1 MGRTRL
7 GAGWQ
12 IVAAGLAL
20 LVALAQ
26 PSWAADE
33 SDFYRG
39 KTITIIIPIGPGGAY
54 DAYARLVS
62 RHLGRHIPGNP
73 VIIARNMPG
82 GGGVIASNHVY
93 NVAPQ
98 DGTTLTIITSSF
110 ANEHLFGNP
119 QIRYDARRFL
129 AIGRLLDTTSVLFFW
144 HTSPIKTLNDML
156 AKPATLAIS
165 SINEIP
171 AYRLTAMNRY
181 LGTQLKPIPGYPS
194 ARDYVL
200 AAERGET
207 DGGTST
213 FIGLSQLFSGYLR
226 EKKLNI
232 LVQFALQRDPNMHD
246 VPTVLELTRDAD
258 AAQIF
263 QQLVSNDEIG
273 RSLFTTPNV
282 PAERLALL
290 RSAFQVMLAN
300 ADFQAEAAQLKLPL
314 APRSG
319 EEMQKVVA
327 NIFDISEAVLAKVR
341 DVSRPP

>member
-1 MGRTRL
+1 MGRFRL
-7 GAGWQ
+7 GRWLTVLAGCMALM
-12 IVAAGLAL
+12 VA
-20 LVALAQ
+20 ALAQ
-26 PSWAADE
+26 PAWAADE

-62 RHLGRHIPGNP
+62 RHLGRYIPGNP
-73 VIIARNMPG
+73 AIIARNMPG
-82 GGGVIASNHVY
+82 GGGVIASNYTY

-110 ANEHLFGNP
+110 ANEQLFANP

-129 AIGRLLDTTSVLFFW
+129 AVGRLLDTTSVLFFW

-156 AKPATLAIS
+156 TKPATIAIS
-165 SINEIP
+165 SSNEIP

-181 LGTQLKPIPGYPS
+181 LGTQLKPIAGYPS

-213 FIGLSQLFSGYLR
+213 FIGLSQLFSNYLR
-226 EKKLNI
+226 DKKLNI
-232 LVQFALQRDPNMHD
+232 LVQFAPQRDPNMRD
-246 VPTVLELTRDAD
+246 VPTVLELTIDPDAM
-258 AAQIF
+258 QIF
-263 QQLVSNDEIG
+263 QHLVANDEIG

-282 PAERLALL
+282 PAARLALL
-290 RSAFQVMLAN
+290 RSAFQSMLAE
-300 ADFQAEAAQLKLPL
+300 ADFQAEAAQLRLPL

-319 EEMQKVVA
+319 EDMQKLVGDV
-327 NIFDISEAVLAKVR
+327 FDISDAVLAKVR
-341 DVSRPP
+341 DVSRP